1 MSSNKDR
8 SAALISP
15 TATVLILIQTPV
27 MAVTERT
34 PRLRETRF
42 VNMVRRVSKK
52 TLLEPGDTRQQWKG
66 EAAASLVCTGIT
78 SSCALPTSS
87 AGYWS
92 PTLTCDR
99 NKRLQREEILWG
111 RIFLPDINNLVR
123 LIYKRRGSRS
133 PRSRF

>member
-92 PTLTCDR
+92 PSSLV
-99 NKRLQREEILWG
+99 NYKRLQREEILWG
-111 RIFLPDINNLVR
+111 RFFCLKIVEITSTL
-123 LIYKRRGSRS
+123 
-133 PRSRF
+133 